1 MTKVIKNYGAKFL
14 GFGRGLPERI
24 VDNFELEKIFDT
36 SDEWISQRTGIKERR
51 IVDPDKGESA
61 TSLGLKAAKSAL
73 ADHIKAEEIDLIIC
87 ATATGDNLFPST
99 ACMIQNELGAVN
111 AAAFDI
117 SAACTGYIYALNTAY
132 NFIQSGQSKNIL
144 IVAVDLMSKFV
155 DWEDRRAAIIFGDG
169 AGATL
174 LQACPAEED
183 EIQSFFIK
191 SSGDAKCSLTLKNAS
206 TKYPIPLSQNT
217 EKPATVHMDGQAVY
231 QFAVKALPESIEQAC
246 QRAGISPEELDL
258 VVPHQAN
265 MRIIES
271 ASKRLKVPLDKF
283 ICNIDRYGN
292 TSAASVPIAID
303 EAIEQGKL
311 PKPGTSKEKLKI
323 ALCGFGAGLT
333 WGAAVINY

>member
-14 GFGRGLPERI
+14 GFGRGLPERV

-206 TKYPIPLSQNT
+206 MSL
-217 EKPATVHMDGQAVY
+217 
-231 QFAVKALPESIEQAC
+231 ESTF
-246 QRAGISPEELDL
+246 S
-258 VVPHQAN
+258 
-265 MRIIES
+265 
-271 ASKRLKVPLDKF
+271 
-283 ICNIDRYGN
+283 
-292 TSAASVPIAID
+292 
-303 EAIEQGKL
+303 
-311 PKPGTSKEKLKI
+311 
-323 ALCGFGAGLT
+323 
-333 WGAAVINY
+333 